1 MDNFISYSISECFSF
16 RLSDSLPIFDRSERK
31 KLTSIETWF
40 ESVADRWLDFAL
52 SKAMICIGKAVQLD
66 NLQTV
71 DNIVKHSTSAVDAVS
86 IFYSV
91 I

>member
-1 MDNFISYSISECFSF
+1 
-16 RLSDSLPIFDRSERK
+16 LPIFDQERNT
-31 KLTSIETWF
+31 LAPIETWF
-40 ESVADRWLDFAL
+40 ESVADRWMDIAL
-52 SKAMICIGKAVQLD
+52 FKARICIGKAVQLD

-91 I
+91 IQFI